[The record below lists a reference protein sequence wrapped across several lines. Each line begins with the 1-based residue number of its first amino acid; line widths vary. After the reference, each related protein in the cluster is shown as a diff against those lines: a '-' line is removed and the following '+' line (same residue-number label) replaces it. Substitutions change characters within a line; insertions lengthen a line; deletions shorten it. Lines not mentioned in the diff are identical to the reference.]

1 MTRSPYDPIV
11 RSWMDSGADTMTVV
25 EKKPRLFGTDGV
37 RGIAGEY
44 PLDQVLV
51 CKLGAALGKV
61 LAADESSAG
70 TPVRVILG
78 RDTRESGEWL
88 AGCVAAG
95 LMASGAEVSD
105 AGVITT
111 PGVAFLTRH
120 HGFTAGVVI
129 SASHNP
135 YRDNGIKV
143 LSRAGTKLPESVEMR
158 IEETLR
164 QLGAPPVDPAAA
176 ARPPEPAHYLAD
188 DYLDFL
194 EGSAGNLTKFGGHR
208 LVMDCAHGAA
218 FRLGPALMARLGIKT
233 EVLNAAPDGRNIN
246 RDCGSMHPGVIAAAT
261 RDSGAELGVAFDGDA
276 DRAIFAT
283 ASGRVVDGD
292 HVLYAV
298 SRFLHERGELRGR
311 AVVGTLMTNFA
322 LERDLSDRGLT
333 LKRTPVGDR
342 YVLEEMLRSEINL
355 GGEASGHI
363 IFSDIS
369 LAGDGLLTLLEIL
382 RIIGASG
389 RSLEELVADYQPLPQ
404 LIVNV
409 RVRSKP
415 HLESVPGIA
424 GAMARCRQ
432 EIDGNGRLVV
442 RYSGTEPLA
451 RVMVEAEDA
460 AAVRRHAEAIAGAI
474 QETIGETIGAGPD
487 KPEAPG
493 AFAGRAAN
501 GV

>member
-1 MTRSPYDPIV
+1 MTL
-11 RSWMDSGADTMTVV
+11 V
-25 EKKPRLFGTDGV
+25 ETKPRLFGTDGV

-44 PLDQVLV
+44 PLDQAMVWR
-51 CKLGAALGKV
+51 LGAALGNV
-61 LAADESSAG
+61 LAADGPAG
-70 TPVRVILG
+70 APVGVVLG

-143 LSRAGTKLPESVEMR
+143 LSRSGTKLPESVEMR
-158 IEETLR
+158 IEDALDEAESPPAG
-164 QLGAPPVDPAAA
+164 LGRSGWQPKPVP
-176 ARPPEPAHYLAD
+176 HLAD

-194 EGSAGNLTKFGGHR
+194 ERSAGNLTALRGHR
-208 LVMDCAHGAA
+208 LVMDCAQGAA
-218 FRLGPALMARLGIKT
+218 FRLGPALMDRLGIKT
-233 EVLNAAPDGRNIN
+233 KVLNAAPDGRNIN
-246 RDCGSMHPGVIAAAT
+246 RDCGSMHPGVVAAAT

-292 HVLYAV
+292 HVLYLV
-298 SRFLHERGELRGR
+298 SRFLEERGELKGRG
-311 AVVGTLMTNFA
+311 VVGTLMTNFA
-322 LERDLSDRGLT
+322 LERALSDRGLA

-355 GGEASGHI
+355 GGEASGHV

-369 LAGDGLLTLLEIL
+369 LAGDGLLTLLEVL
-382 RIIGASG
+382 RIVGG
-389 RSLEELVADYQPLPQ
+389 TGQSLEELVADYEPLPQ

-415 HLESVPGIA
+415 ALESLAAVA
-424 GAMARCRQ
+424 EAMSRCRG

-451 RVMVEAEDA
+451 RVMVEAEDEA
-460 AAVRRHAEAIAGAI
+460 TVRRHAGAIAGAI
-474 QETIGETIGAGPD
+474 EESIGVGADGQVS
-487 KPEAPG
+487 PG
-493 AFAGRAAN
+493 VLPGLAAN
-501 GV
+501 GA

>member
-1 MTRSPYDPIV
+1 M
-11 RSWMDSGADTMTVV
+11 MLV
-25 EKKPRLFGTDGV
+25 EKKSRFFGTDGV

-44 PLDQVLV
+44 PLDQAFVW
-51 CKLGAALGKV
+51 KLGAALGTV
-61 LAADESSAG
+61 LAADSPG
-70 TPVRVILG
+70 LPVRVVLG

-88 AGCVAAG
+88 AGRVAAG

-120 HGFTAGVVI
+120 HRFTAGVVI

-143 LSRAGTKLPESVEMR
+143 LSRAGTKLPESVEVR
-158 IEETLR
+158 IEEFLD
-164 QLGAPPVDPAAA
+164 QLEAPPTDGVSAAQ
-176 ARPPEPAHYLAD
+176 PEPAHHLAG

-194 EGSAGNLTKFGGHR
+194 EGAAGDLGRLRGHR
-208 LVMDCAHGAA
+208 LVMDCAQGAA
-218 FRLGPALMARLGIKT
+218 FQLGPSLMERLGITAK
-233 EVLNAAPDGRNIN
+233 VLNAEPDGRNIN
-246 RDCGSMHPGVIAAAT
+246 RDCGSMHPAVVAAAT
-261 RDSGAELGVAFDGDA
+261 RDSDAELGVAFDGDA

-292 HVLYAV
+292 HVLYVV
-298 SRFLHERGELRGR
+298 SRFLDQRGELKGRG
-311 AVVGTLMTNFA
+311 VVGTLMTNFA
-322 LERDLSDRGLT
+322 LQRALRERGLA
-333 LKRTPVGDR
+333 LERTPVGDR
-342 YVLEEMLRSEINL
+342 YVLEEMLRSGINL
-355 GGEASGHI
+355 GGEPSGHV

-369 LAGDGLLTLLEIL
+369 LAGDGLLTLLEVL
-382 RIIGASG
+382 RIMAATG
-389 RSLEELVADYQPLPQ
+389 RSLEELVADYEPLPQ

-415 HLESVPGIA
+415 ALDSLA
-424 GAMARCRQ
+424 GVADAMSRCRG

-460 AAVRRHAEAIAGAI
+460 ATVRRHAHAIAGAI
-474 QETIGETIGAGPD
+474 DESIGGGSDRQEG
-487 KPEAPG
+487 PG
-493 AFAGRAAN
+493 AFSGSAVNATRGT
-501 GV
+501 